1 MSDEIQDVNQEE
13 VEPVTPSADEQQD
26 STDSEV
32 VQTQN
37 PVQENLKK
45 ALQAER
51 ERRREAEAKLAE
63 REQQELQKPLY
74 PNEDDAYQRFVKLEA
89 EVKIQKKL
97 TDDPTFLDRKDLVIE
112 TMEKSGYDIDVADS
126 MVKSQLY
133 DQLVKE
139 SATQIKEVV
148 PNQIKTQATPEPS
161 TIKRSGN
168 ILDDV
173 ESGAVNIDPAMR
185 AVVMKYRNRG

>member
-1 MSDEIQDVNQEE
+1 MSDEIQDVKQEE
-13 VEPVTPSADEQQD
+13 VEPVTPSVDEQQD

-74 PNEDDAYQRFVKLEA
+74 PNGDDAYQRFVKLEA

>member
-1 MSDEIQDVNQEE
+1 MSDEIQDVNQTE

-26 STDSEV
+26 SNDSEV

-74 PNEDDAYQRFVKLEA
+74 QNEDDAYQRFVKLEA